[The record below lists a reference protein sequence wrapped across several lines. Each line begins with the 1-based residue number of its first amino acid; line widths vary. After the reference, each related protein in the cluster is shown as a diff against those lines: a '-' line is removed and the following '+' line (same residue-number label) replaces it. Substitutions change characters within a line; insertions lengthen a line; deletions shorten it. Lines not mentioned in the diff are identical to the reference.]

1 MVGHWPG
8 SGFKVR
14 VEGDK
19 VILDGTVRSWAEKE
33 EAERAAWSAPGVAEV
48 HNRMTISVLAMAV
61 TLNKR
66 AYEHARKLI
75 ERRAFGE
82 YATWYLGVDDEVPD
96 GRKSRHRFPYGD
108 FEKVHRC
115 GVLSAE
121 VRAAQNEYYDI
132 EVAAAHLHGL
142 LDARRQAHRNR
153 LLVRKGFA
161 RTW

>member
-1 MVGHWPG
+1 
-8 SGFKVR
+8 
-14 VEGDK
+14 
-19 VILDGTVRSWAEKE
+19 
-33 EAERAAWSAPGVAEV
+33 
-48 HNRMTISVLAMAV
+48 MAV

-75 ERRAFGE
+75 ERHGFGE
-82 YATWYLGVDDEVPD
+82 YAKWYLGVDDEVPE